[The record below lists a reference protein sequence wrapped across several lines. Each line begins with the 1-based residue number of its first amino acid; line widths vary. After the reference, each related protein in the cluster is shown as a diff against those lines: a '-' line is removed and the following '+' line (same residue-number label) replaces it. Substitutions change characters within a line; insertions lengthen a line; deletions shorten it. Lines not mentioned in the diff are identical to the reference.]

1 MGFTE
6 RRNKKTVKAI
16 RDFILGVDPKLLHEY
31 HDLYATPEERKL
43 IEEYDALVLKI
54 SHTIDGIG
62 GL

>member
-16 RDFILGVDPKLLHEY
+16 RDFILGVDPKLHEY